1 MLHLV
6 AALLF
11 ARQRLGGQ
19 QLRDRPLPFLARA
32 RVLDLDLVLRSAD
45 LRLQRRL
52 LQPRLREVE
61 NLQAARR
68 LRLDRRPRLRGL
80 DVSREQQIDQLRLR
94 GHAHRKRR
102 GERDLRSRRESL
114 RVTQRQPGPLA
125 DALPDPHH
133 IEVRDIAQRAVGPE
147 PHPQPLHLRQ
157 GGFIHAAS
165 LPAARMAA
173 GSQGVAGGRRW
184 EAVRSCWCLRST
196 RWGGSLK
203 IRPAGAPRSHRY
215 WARTETPKPRGAR
228 SPCHSPRA
236 SASCWM

>member
-52 LQPRLREVE
+52 LQPRLRQVE
-61 NLQAARR
+61 DMQSARR
-68 LRLDRRPRLRGL
+68 LRLERRPRLRGL
-80 DVSREQQIDQLRLR
+80 DVSRQQQIDQLRLR
-94 GHAHRKRR
+94 GHPHGERR
-102 GERDLRSRRESL
+102 GQRDLRSRRESL

-125 DALPDPHH
+125 DALPDSHH
-133 IEVRDIAQRAVGPE
+133 VEVGDIAQRAVGPE

-165 LPAARMAA
+165 LPA
-173 GSQGVAGGRRW
+173 GGGGGGGR
-184 EAVRSCWCLRST
+184 LRSRDARHGGQSMVSIEYSMSRLRHQRSAASRL
-196 RWGGSLK
+196 RWTVSES
-203 IRPAGAPRSHRY
+203 I
-215 WARTETPKPRGAR
+215 
-228 SPCHSPRA
+228 
-236 SASCWM
+236 